1 MQKRTKIVAT
11 VASNRCSQEF
21 LQALFEAGVNVVRL
35 NTAHQNPEEAAA
47 TIDQIRAVSDSVAI
61 LIDTKG
67 PEIRTVPGGEALTVT
82 VGQPLRVI
90 GDPSGSSQGNVL
102 YLSLPNLP
110 QQVPVGSS
118 LLIDDGELELEVTAH
133 DGDALVCMP
142 RNDGLIK
149 NRKSVNIPNVPV
161 DLPTLSERD
170 REFLRVAA
178 EHDVDFVAHS
188 FVRTREDVIELQQY
202 LNSLG
207 SSAKIIAKIENQ
219 QGVDNID
226 QILDHVYGIMV
237 ARGDL
242 GIEIPGERVPYV
254 QRMIVKKC
262 IESKRPVIIATQMLH
277 SMIENPRPTRAEI
290 SDVANAIYQRTDA
303 IMLSGE
309 TAYGKYP
316 LEAVQMM
323 ARVAYET
330 EQTKLLANDI
340 RVPIK
345 GDDLDVTSFLAKQA
359 VKSSSKLGVRAIISD
374 SYSGRTAR
382 YLAAFRGEAT
392 VFAICYRPEVMR
404 MLSLSYGIWAVFQ
417 PWQVSRREYYHDA
430 LKQLI
435 DRQLITEE
443 DKVAYLS
450 GSFGEGGGTTF
461 LEINDVKRVLRAKD
475 EYQLPTF

>member
-1 MQKRTKIVAT
+1 
-11 VASNRCSQEF
+11 
-21 LQALFEAGVNVVRL
+21 
-35 NTAHQNPEEAAA
+35 
-47 TIDQIRAVSDSVAI
+47 
-61 LIDTKG
+61 
-67 PEIRTVPGGEALTVT
+67 
-82 VGQPLRVI
+82 
-90 GDPSGSSQGNVL
+90 
-102 YLSLPNLP
+102 
-110 QQVPVGSS
+110 
-118 LLIDDGELELEVTAH
+118 
-133 DGDALVCMP
+133 
-142 RNDGLIK
+142 
-149 NRKSVNIPNVPV
+149 
-161 DLPTLSERD
+161 
-170 REFLRVAA
+170 
-178 EHDVDFVAHS
+178 
-188 FVRTREDVIELQQY
+188 
-202 LNSLG
+202 
-207 SSAKIIAKIENQ
+207 
-219 QGVDNID
+219 
-226 QILDHVYGIMV
+226 MV

-242 GIEIPGERVPYV
+242 GIEVPAEKIPGI
-254 QRMIVKKC
+254 QRMLIRKCVEAKK
-262 IESKRPVIIATQMLH
+262 PVIVATQMLH
-277 SMIENPRPTRAEI
+277 SMINNPRPTRAEVTDI
-290 SDVANAIYQRTDA
+290 ANAIYYRTDA
-303 IMLSGE
+303 LMLSGE